1 MSGYCMDLP
10 LVWTLVMAARM
21 CTHVALATKSHSPS
35 SLTEQLEFA
44 PGFYI
49 LNMTRIDFYL
59 EKTQEKM
66 RSFLRK

>member
-1 MSGYCMDLP
+1 
-10 LVWTLVMAARM
+10 MAARM